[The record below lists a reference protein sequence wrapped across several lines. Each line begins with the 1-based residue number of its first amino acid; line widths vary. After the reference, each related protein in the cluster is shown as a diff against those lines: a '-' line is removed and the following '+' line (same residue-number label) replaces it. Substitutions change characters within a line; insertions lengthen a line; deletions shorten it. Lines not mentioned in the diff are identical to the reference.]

1 MLKIPKIIN
10 NRAITGIKMNIALI
24 GLRGT
29 GKTAVAKLLAK
40 KLDRKLIST
49 DEEITKKAGTS
60 ISKFVRKYG
69 LEKLRDI
76 ESNITESISDFDD
89 CIFDTGSGIV
99 MRNENIINLKKS
111 ALIVLLTTD
120 ARTMM
125 DRLKNRQPL
134 AKGYADEIKRM
145 LQVQESRYQK
155 AADYTIDTSR
165 LSPEEV
171 CDLIIHYVQLELQ

>member
-1 MLKIPKIIN
+1 
-10 NRAITGIKMNIALI
+10 MNIALI

-29 GKTAVAKLLAK
+29 GKTAVARLLAK
-40 KLDRKLIST
+40 KLDKKLIST
-49 DEEITKKAGTS
+49 DEEITKKIGS
-60 ISKFVRKYG
+60 IPKFVRKYG
-69 LEKLRDI
+69 LEKFRDI
-76 ESNITESISDFDD
+76 ESDITESISDFDD

-120 ARTMM
+120 ARTIM
-125 DRLKNRQPL
+125 DRLRNMQPL
-134 AKGYADEIKRM
+134 AKGYPDEIKHM
-145 LQVQESRYQK
+145 LREHESRHQK

>member
-1 MLKIPKIIN
+1 
-10 NRAITGIKMNIALI
+10 MNIALI

-29 GKTAVAKLLAK
+29 GKTAVARLLAK
-40 KLDRKLIST
+40 KLDRKLISI
-49 DEEITKKAGTS
+49 DEEITKKIGS
-60 ISKFVRKYG
+60 IQKFVRKYG
-69 LEKLRDI
+69 QEKLHDI
-76 ESNITESISDFDD
+76 ESDVTEGISDFDD

-120 ARTMM
+120 AKTMA
-125 DRLKNRQPL
+125 DRLRGMQPL
-134 AKGYADEIKRM
+134 AKGYADEIKNM
-145 LQVQESRYQK
+145 LQEHEPRYQK